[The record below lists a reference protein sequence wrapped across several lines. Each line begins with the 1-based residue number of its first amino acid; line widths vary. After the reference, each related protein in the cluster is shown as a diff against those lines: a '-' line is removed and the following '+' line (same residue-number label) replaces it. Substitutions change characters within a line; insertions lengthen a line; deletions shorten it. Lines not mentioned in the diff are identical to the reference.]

1 MRETKNIFDGTISS
15 LRLQYWLSIAV
26 LASFFLLIIFDLIP
40 FPFEKNDISVTLER
54 YAIVI
59 TIIAIP
65 AALKLFAVMLKKVP
79 SSPDTELV
87 VKSYKKASSLRLLII
102 NVATLMNISLYA
114 ISGNMN
120 FFWFTIVLFIIY
132 VFCKP
137 SYPEL
142 ANLAE
147 KGKESVQAESEIK
160 NIENIQ

>member
-132 VFCKP
+132 IFCKP

>member
-1 MRETKNIFDGTISS
+1 
-15 LRLQYWLSIAV
+15 
-26 LASFFLLIIFDLIP
+26 
-40 FPFEKNDISVTLER
+40 
-54 YAIVI
+54 
-59 TIIAIP
+59 
-65 AALKLFAVMLKKVP
+65 
-79 SSPDTELV
+79 
-87 VKSYKKASSLRLLII
+87 
-102 NVATLMNISLYA
+102 MNISLYA

>member
-1 MRETKNIFDGTISS
+1 MRVTKNIFDSTISS
-15 LRLQYWLSIAV
+15 LKLQYWLSIAV

-65 AALKLFAVMLKKVP
+65 ASLKLFAVMLKKVP

-87 VKSYKKASSLRLLII
+87 VKSYKKASSIRLLII

-132 VFCKP
+132 IFCKP

>member
-1 MRETKNIFDGTISS
+1 MRETKNIFDSTISS
-15 LRLQYWLSIAV
+15 LKLQYWLSIAV

-87 VKSYKKASSLRLLII
+87 VKSYKKASSIRLLII

>member
-87 VKSYKKASSLRLLII
+87 VKSYKKASSIRLLII

>member
-26 LASFFLLIIFDLIP
+26 LASCFLLIIFDLIP

-87 VKSYKKASSLRLLII
+87 VKSYKKASSIRLLII

-147 KGKESVQAESEIK
+147 KGKESVQAESEIE

>member
-40 FPFEKNDISVTLER
+40 FPFEKNDIGITLER

-65 AALKLFAVMLKKVP
+65 AALKLFAEMLKKAP

-87 VKSYKKASSLRLLII
+87 VKTYKKASSIRLLII

-147 KGKESVQAESEIK
+147 KGKDSVQAESEIE